1 MRNNDTN
8 FVDEERPINV
18 EMTIDEDVSAVV
30 WNPDDEE
37 SAKTSTGDESAEM
50 AVDDPDTPSATQTA
64 GDSESRSAWR
74 HFVQEEMP
82 QISLRE
88 ILGGDYLV
96 HNTLRNNIGFIV
108 FLAVLGVA
116 YITNRY
122 LAQQEIIEVE
132 NLHKELE
139 KQKNFTLTQSAL
151 LTMHSR
157 QSYIEQRLLEEG
169 ETLLGTSNE
178 PPFII
183 RSEE

>member
-8 FVDEERPINV
+8 SVDEERPINV

-37 SAKTSTGDESAEM
+37 SAKSSTGDESTEI
-50 AVDDPDTPSATQTA
+50 AVEDPDTPSATQAA
-64 GDSESRSAWR
+64 GDGESRSAWR

-96 HNTLRNNIGFIV
+96 HNTLRNNIGF
-108 FLAVLGVA
+108 
-116 YITNRY
+116 ITNRY

-183 RSEE
+183 MSEE